1 MHKSQMSE
9 TRPGWSD
16 IAHADAAN
24 SAAAE
29 TAAFLMSL
37 RAKGIR
43 DTSVL
48 RVMEGVPRSLFAPAR
63 CADLARADVSL
74 PLACGQTMLAPT
86 VVATLLA
93 ALVCKPGQR
102 VLEIGTGSGYVTA
115 LLSRLVGE
123 VVSLERY
130 RGLAVAASE
139 RLGAMGVD
147 NVTVMQRD
155 GLALARELGG
165 FDRILLTGSVTA
177 LPEGLF
183 SALQPAG
190 ILVAVV
196 PIDGLPRL
204 VVVQRTQTG
213 AFQETLGAVLR
224 LPPLV
229 SGLGGVL

>member
-1 MHKSQMSE
+1 MTEAGQ
-9 TRPGWSD
+9 GWSD
-16 IAHADAAN
+16 IANTDAVQ

-29 TAAFLMSL
+29 TAAFLMGL

-48 RVMEGVPRSLFAPAR
+48 RVMENVPRALFAPAR

-74 PLACGQTMLAPT
+74 PLACGQTMLSPT
-86 VVATLLA
+86 MVATLLA

-102 VLEIGTGSGYVTA
+102 VLEIGTGSGYITA

-123 VVSLERY
+123 VVSVERY
-130 RGLAVAASE
+130 RGLVVAAAE
-139 RLGAMGVD
+139 RLGALGAE
-147 NVTVMQRD
+147 NVTVMHRD
-155 GLALARELGG
+155 GLALTREFGG

-204 VVVQRTQTG
+204 VSVQRTQTG
-213 AFQETLGAVLR
+213 AFQETCGGVLR
-224 LPPLV
+224 LPPLAA
-229 SGLGGVL
+229 GLGGVL